1 VGTPGAR
8 PLLAAKL
15 IMPPVR
21 RGAVPRPRLHQHL
34 DGSADHRLTVV
45 VAPAGWG
52 KTTLLSAWAH
62 DPARVDRV
70 AWLSIDEA
78 DDEPVR
84 FWTYLLSALDGVAPD
99 LTTDA
104 LSALRAPGLDPIGIA
119 VEALLNSATAS
130 PEVYVLVLD
139 DYHLLRDPAIHES
152 VEFLLAY
159 LPPAL
164 HLVIAAR
171 ADPPL
176 PLARMRARG
185 ALTELRVEDLRCTT
199 DEGVA
204 IISGV
209 TEVTADTARVVAE
222 STEGWAAGLQLAALT
237 LRGAADPAAAAA
249 RVSGG
254 QRHLLDYFSTE
265 VLSGLAAD
273 QRDLLVRASVLERI
287 SGPLCDVVLQRTGSS
302 ALLDELARADLFL
315 APLDAQW
322 YRCHRLFRDVLRREL
337 ADSAS
342 DPTSVLLG
350 RAADWFLA
358 QGQVEEAIEHR
369 IAAGDTPEAL
379 ALLRSHTRWFLDRGA
394 MGTMLRLGADLP
406 GVGSDPHLCLD
417 LALAAGLS
425 GQPGRSVEWLAA
437 AEPHIEADPDPVPGW
452 RTLRAYADFIWAV
465 YGTTGDVETAL
476 VHARRAVALETD
488 PTVWG
493 HAVALT
499 CLGGELLGAGRIAE
513 SAEVLQQA
521 WDVPARRLVPP
532 FFVLQAA
539 GLLALALVGL
549 GETDRAHSVLADVR
563 ETAIEAERAWGDG
576 AAAALAMVRLAEGQ
590 LIAVTDP
597 GGALAVLGSA
607 VQLAED
613 WGQTTLQV
621 AGLTSLTIARW
632 ATGDRSG
639 ARRTLDQAHEASAAE
654 PAQPVVVEQLAA
666 LDARIGREAVHQ
678 ARSRRDLLDN
688 LTDRE
693 LAILRALRGPLSARE
708 IGDELHLSI
717 NTVKGY
723 TKSLYRKLGVVTR
736 VQAVRH
742 GHDLG
747 LI

>member
-1 VGTPGAR
+1 
-8 PLLAAKL
+8 
-15 IMPPVR
+15 MPPAR
-21 RGAVPRPRLHQHL
+21 RGAVPRPRLHEHL
-34 DGSADHRLTVV
+34 DGSPGHRLTVV

-62 DPARVDRV
+62 DPARIDRV

-84 FWTYLLSALDGVAPD
+84 FWTYLLSALDGIAPD

-104 LSALRAPGLDPIGIA
+104 LNYLRAPGLDSIGIA
-119 VEALLNSATAS
+119 VEALLNAATAS
-130 PEVYVLVLD
+130 PDAYVLVLD

-159 LPPAL
+159 LPPTL
-164 HLVIAAR
+164 HLVISAR
-171 ADPPL
+171 ADPTL

-185 ALTELRVEDLRCTT
+185 VLTELRLEDLRCTT

-204 IISGV
+204 LIAGV
-209 TEVTADTARVVAE
+209 VEVATDTARLVAE
-222 STEGWAAGLQLAALT
+222 RTEGWPAGLQLAALT
-237 LRGAADPAAAAA
+237 LRSAADPVAAAA
-249 RVSGG
+249 RISGG
-254 QRHLLDYFSTE
+254 DRHLLDYFSTE
-265 VLSGLAAD
+265 VLAGLDAD

-287 SGPLCDVVLQRTGSS
+287 SGPLCDAVLQRTGSS
-302 ALLDELARADLFL
+302 ALLEALARADLFL
-315 APLDAQW
+315 APLGAQW
-322 YRCHRLFRDVLRREL
+322 YRCHQLFRDVLRREL
-337 ADSAS
+337 ADLAS

-358 QGQVEEAIEHR
+358 QGQIEEAIEHR
-369 IAAGDTPEAL
+369 FAAGDLSGAL

-406 GVGSDPHLCLD
+406 GAGSDPHLCLD

-437 AEPHIEADPDPVPGW
+437 AESHIEPDSDPVPGW
-452 RTLRAYADFIWAV
+452 HTLRSYADFIWAV

-476 VHARRAVALETD
+476 VHAHRAVALETD

-493 HAVALT
+493 HSVALT

-539 GLLALALVGL
+539 GLLALALVSL
-549 GETDRAHSVLADVR
+549 GEIERAHAVLADVR
-563 ETAIEAERAWGDG
+563 ETAIQAEQAWGDG

-590 LIAVTDP
+590 LIATTDSA
-597 GGALAVLGSA
+597 GALAVLESA
-607 VQLAED
+607 AQLAED
-613 WGQTTLQV
+613 WGQNSLQV

-639 ARRTLDQAHEASAAE
+639 ARRALDQAHEVSSAE

-666 LDARIGREAVHQ
+666 LDARIGRDAVRQ
-678 ARSRRDLLDN
+678 ARGRRDLVEN

-708 IGDELHLSI
+708 IGSELHLSI

-736 VQAVRH
+736 AQAVRR